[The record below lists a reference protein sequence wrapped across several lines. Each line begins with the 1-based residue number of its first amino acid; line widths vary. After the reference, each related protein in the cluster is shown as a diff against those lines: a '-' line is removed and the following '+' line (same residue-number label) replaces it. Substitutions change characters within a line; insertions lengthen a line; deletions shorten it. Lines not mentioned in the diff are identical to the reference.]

1 MIEKLPELVNA
12 DEVLVRR
19 GRYLSV
25 DFMIEVGERQYIVR
39 VREGRIAGV
48 DSGPFVMP
56 SWTFAVRGSAEA
68 WERFWEPV
76 PAPGWNDIFA
86 LRKDGRMTLEGDLQ
100 PLMANLLYIKEVLA
114 APRKLTVTA

>member
-25 DFMIEVGERQYIVR
+25 DFMIEVGDRQYIVR

-68 WERFWEPV
+68 WERFWQPV

-86 LRKDGRMTLEGDLQ
+86 LRKDGRMTLDGDLQ
-100 PLMANLLYIKEVLA
+100 PLMANLLYVKEVLA
-114 APRKLTVTA
+114 APRKRLVTA

>member
-1 MIEKLPELVNA
+1 MIEKLPELVNS

-48 DSGPFVMP
+48 DAGPFVMP

-86 LRKDGRMTLEGDLQ
+86 LRKDGRMTLDGDLQ

-114 APRKLTVTA
+114 TPRKPRVSA

>member
-1 MIEKLPELVNA
+1 MIEKLPELVNDDA
-12 DEVLVRR
+12 VLVRR

-48 DSGPFVMP
+48 DVGPFVMP

-86 LRKDGRMTLEGDLQ
+86 LRKDGRMTLDGDLQ

-114 APRKLTVTA
+114 TPRKLRVSA

>member
-86 LRKDGRMTLEGDLQ
+86 LRKDGRMTLDGDLQ

>member
-1 MIEKLPELVNA
+1 MIEKLPELVND

-48 DSGPFVMP
+48 DTGPFVMP

-100 PLMANLLYIKEVLA
+100 PLMANLLYVKEVLA
-114 APRKLTVTA
+114 TPRKLRVTA